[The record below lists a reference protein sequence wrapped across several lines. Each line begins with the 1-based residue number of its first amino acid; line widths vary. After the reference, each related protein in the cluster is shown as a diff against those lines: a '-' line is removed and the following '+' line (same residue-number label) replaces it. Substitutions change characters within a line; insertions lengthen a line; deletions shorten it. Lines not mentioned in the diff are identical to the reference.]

1 MASDANSSPAPGQHR
16 RRAGGL
22 GRQGRQEQD
31 AGAEDGAHKREGRLS
46 NVALAERVHLSP
58 SPCLRRLKALEHD
71 GVIDGYRA
79 VLDRE
84 AVGLG
89 LTAFVELKV
98 EGHSDRL
105 AEAIQ
110 EAVAKMPEVVACHI
124 VSGAADFLLEVVVPD
139 LRAYERFLLGTLLKL
154 PSFADVRSNFA
165 IRTVKAPGPLPL
177 AHLA

>member
-1 MASDANSSPAPGQHR
+1 MPLGSASTAACSRSSSA
-16 RRAGGL
+16 RAGS
-22 GRQGRQEQD
+22 RTSPSPSACTCR
-31 AGAEDGAHKREGRLS
+31 
-46 NVALAERVHLSP
+46 P

-105 AEAIQ
+105 ADAIQ

-139 LRAYERFLLGTLLKL
+139 LRAYERFLLGSLLKL
-154 PSFADVRSNFA
+154 PSVADVRSNFA

-177 AHLA
+177 GHLA

>member
-1 MASDANSSPAPGQHR
+1 MPLDSVDR
-16 RRAGGL
+16 RLLEAL
-22 GRQGRQEQD
+22 Q
-31 AGAEDGAHKREGRLS
+31 REGRLS

-71 GVIDGYRA
+71 GYRA
-79 VLDRE
+79 ILDRE

-105 AEAIQ
+105 ADAIQ

-139 LRAYERFLLGTLLKL
+139 LRAYEHFLLGSLLKL
-154 PSFADVRSNFA
+154 PSVADVRSNFA

-177 AHLA
+177 GHLA